1 MSQFSFGQVSGT
13 GDEAT
18 DGSPTLDVA
27 VPVVINIIP
36 PNALLSTDT
45 IITISVTGG
54 NATGRS
60 MIIVVHYI
68 VHYDMH
74 CCMLIFVVL

>member
-1 MSQFSFGQVSGT
+1 MFQFSFGQVSLT

-36 PNALLSTDT
+36 PNALLSADT
-45 IITISVTGG
+45 IVTLSVAGG
-54 NATGRS
+54 NATGR
-60 MIIVVHYI
+60 
-68 VHYDMH
+68 
-74 CCMLIFVVL
+74 L